1 MHIDKNQEVV
11 YNIIVK
17 KRGGTMSVEASK
29 WSDLTDRVQELSRL
43 AVLYGPI
50 LAEGQK
56 RIADG
61 YKSSKY
67 INNVNTMQAVYEAV
81 GKNIRTFSKYIKA
94 NKPETE
100 DDDAPIKAI
109 MKGIREGFKG
119 EAEFIGPKDGK
130 IYTFTDSIEYGGSK
144 YSVAL
149 NTLASCAVNV
159 DLHGASSDRAKS
171 LLDYSSRLAS
181 IYQALYGDGTLYSRG
196 YKGQIEDYKGK
207 WAHFPSAEQERA
219 LKIMQGIFDQVA
231 ANYKSLKVEFDK
243 VMQDSETEL
252 SAEFQS
258 GIIFTQDG
266 VLGKGAATPNI
277 EQTVEINVTKRK
289 TETANASIP
298 ALEDALGDAETIQKN
313 ISKVRK
319 FANEHSGVIKG
330 GIAVAIIATL
340 IGGGIGGAKEYRD
353 RHPVIK
359 EVEINR
365 PAYTHTVEDFQ
376 QEINNR
382 IEELK
387 KASANWAQEYQ
398 EMFAPYLNGT
408 NDTYNALMDMDS
420 TSTSEDDIKLAESL
434 SDTILT
440 DLTRIETLAENATQA
455 IPEKPIVLEGSK
467 LSSLSAIWNFS
478 NPFVSGT
485 PTKVELDFIQSGE
498 RQGDADVKIY
508 FTNPDGSVSYIKEVG
523 IDNATSF
530 IREDGTVDPTE
541 LNARLSAADT
551 SASNVSTLINHIEEF
566 KGLTTADGVAV
577 EEFYVDEYDLSKLAE
592 GGKGSIDWRIVLDD
606 GRIIENTIQINNAS
620 KQEAGVLLKYVANMV
635 KVTSANIDYEM

>member
-1 MHIDKNQEVV
+1 
-11 YNIIVK
+11 
-17 KRGGTMSVEASK
+17 MSAEASK
-29 WSDLTDRVQELSRL
+29 WTDLTDRVKELSRL
-43 AVLYGPI
+43 AALYGSI

-67 INNVNTMQAVYEAV
+67 IGDVNTMQAVYEAV
-81 GKNIRTFSKYIKA
+81 EKNIQTFEKYVKA

-100 DDDAPIKAI
+100 DDDTPIEAI
-109 MKGIREGFKG
+109 IKGIREGFKG

-130 IYTFTDSIEYGGSK
+130 IYTFTDSIEYGGSNNP
-144 YSVAL
+144 VAL

-159 DLHGASSDRAKS
+159 DLHGASRDRAKS

-219 LKIMQGIFDQVA
+219 LKIMQGIFAQVA
-231 ANYKSLKVEFDK
+231 ANYDSLKKEFDE
-243 VMQDSETEL
+243 VMQDSKKEL
-252 SAEFQS
+252 SEEFKS
-258 GIIFTQDG
+258 GVIFTQDG

-277 EQTVEINVTKRK
+277 EQTVKINVTKRK

-330 GIAVAIIATL
+330 SIAVVILASL
-340 IGGGIGGAKEYRD
+340 IGAGGGAAKEYRD

-359 EVEINR
+359 EIEINR
-365 PAYTHTVEDFQ
+365 PAYTDTVEDIQ

-387 KASANWAQEYQ
+387 TASANWAQEYKDQ
-398 EMFAPYLNGT
+398 LVPYYK
-408 NDTYNALMDMDS
+408 DTAEDERNENYNKLMAI
-420 TSTSEDDIKLAESL
+420 TSEDNIELAKDL
-434 SDTILT
+434 RDTILA

-455 IPEKPIVLEGSK
+455 IPEKPIVLDGTK
-467 LSSLSAIWNFS
+467 LSSVTALGNYYNTFISKTAK
-478 NPFVSGT
+478 
-485 PTKVELDFIQSGE
+485 PTKVELDFVQTGDY
-498 RQGDADVKIY
+498 RGDAVASIY
-508 FTNPDGSVSYIKEVG
+508 FTNPNGSVSYIKEVG
-523 IDNATSF
+523 IDNAISY
-530 IREDGTVDPTE
+530 IGEDRKLDASE
-541 LNARLSAADT
+541 LNAMLSTADT
-551 SASNVSTLINHIEEF
+551 SASNVSTFVNYINKF
-566 KGLTTADGVAV
+566 PNLTTVDGLAV
-577 EEFYVDEYDLSKLAE
+577 EDFYVDEYDLSKLAE
-592 GGKGSIDWRIVLDD
+592 GGKGTVDWRIVLAD
-606 GRIIENTIQINNAS
+606 GRTIENTIQINNAS
-620 KQEAGVLLKYVANMV
+620 KQEAGVLLEYIANMV
-635 KVTSANIDYEM
+635 KVTSASIDNEM

>member
-1 MHIDKNQEVV
+1 
-11 YNIIVK
+11 
-17 KRGGTMSVEASK
+17 MSAEASK

-81 GKNIRTFSKYIKA
+81 GKNIGTFSKYIKA

-109 MKGIREGFKG
+109 IKGIREGFKG

-130 IYTFTDSIEYGGSK
+130 IYKFIDSIEYGGSK

-231 ANYKSLKVEFDK
+231 ANYKSLKAEFDK
-243 VMQDSETEL
+243 VMQDSKKEL

-298 ALEDALGDAETIQKN
+298 ALEDALGDAETIQEN

-319 FANEHSGVIKG
+319 FVNEHSGVIKG
-330 GIAVAIIATL
+330 GIAVVILAAL
-340 IGGGIGGAKEYRD
+340 IGASIGGAKEYRD

-359 EVEINR
+359 EVEINA
-365 PAYTHTVEDFQ
+365 PAYTDTVEDIQ

-387 KASANWAQEYQ
+387 TASANWAQEYQ
-398 EMFAPYLNGT
+398 DQLVPYYK
-408 NDTYNALMDMDS
+408 DTAEDERNENYNKLMAI
-420 TSTSEDDIKLAESL
+420 TSEDDIELAKDL
-434 SDTILT
+434 RDTILT

-523 IDNATSF
+523 IKNAISYTG
-530 IREDGTVDPTE
+530 EDGTVDPTE
-541 LNARLSAADT
+541 LNKMLSAADT
-551 SASNVSTLINHIEEF
+551 SASNVSTFVNYINKF
-566 KGLTTADGVAV
+566 PNLTTADGLAV
-577 EEFYVDEYDLSKLAE
+577 EDFYVDEYDLSKLAE
-592 GGKGSIDWRIVLDD
+592 GGKGTVDWRIVLPD
-606 GRIIENTIQINNAS
+606 GRTIENTIQINNAS
-620 KQEAGVLLKYVANMV
+620 KQGAEVLLEYIANMV
-635 KVTSANIDYEM
+635 KVTFADVDNEM

>member
-1 MHIDKNQEVV
+1 
-11 YNIIVK
+11 
-17 KRGGTMSVEASK
+17 MSAEASK
-29 WSDLTDRVQELSRL
+29 WSDLTDRVQEISSRL
-43 AVLYGPI
+43 AFYEPFLTKG
-50 LAEGQK
+50 LQN
-56 RIADG
+56 IANNG
-61 YKSSKY
+61 YKNSKY
-67 INNVNTMQAVYEAV
+67 IGDVNTMQAVYEAV
-81 GKNIRTFSKYIKA
+81 EKNIKTFRDYIKA

-100 DDDAPIKAI
+100 DDDMPIEAI
-109 MKGIREGFKG
+109 IKGIGEGFKG

-130 IYTFTDSIEYGGSK
+130 IYKFIDSIEYGGSK

-149 NTLASCAVNV
+149 NTLVSCVVNLNQSSPERIE
-159 DLHGASSDRAKS
+159 DLE
-171 LLDYSSRLAS
+171 DYSSRLAS

-231 ANYKSLKVEFDK
+231 ANYKSLKAEFDE

-252 SAEFQS
+252 SEEFKS
-258 GIIFTQDG
+258 GVIFTQDG

-298 ALEDALGDAETIQKN
+298 ALEDALGDAETIQEN

-330 GIAVAIIATL
+330 GIVVVLLAAV
-340 IGGGIGGAKEYRD
+340 IGTGIGLAKEYRD

-359 EVEINR
+359 EVEINT
-365 PAYTHTVEDFQ
+365 PAYTYTVEDFQ
-376 QEINNR
+376 KEINNR

-387 KASANWAQEYQ
+387 KASANWAQEFKQ
-398 EMFAPYLNGT
+398 ELEEVANMSEYK
-408 NDTYNALMDMDS
+408 ALMNLPTDQKDS
-420 TSTSEDDIKLAESL
+420 NYETYVEQAKQYAKAINDELNDIQTRAE
-434 SDTILT
+434 
-440 DLTRIETLAENATQA
+440 A
-455 IPEKPIVLEGSK
+455 IPQDTIVLEGSK
-467 LSSLSAIWNFS
+467 LSSVSAIGNFS

-523 IDNATSF
+523 IDNAISC

-541 LNARLSAADT
+541 LNAMLSAADT

-606 GRIIENTIQINNAS
+606 GRIIENTIQINNS
-620 KQEAGVLLKYVANMV
+620 SNKEAEELLKYVANMV

>member
-1 MHIDKNQEVV
+1 
-11 YNIIVK
+11 
-17 KRGGTMSVEASK
+17 MSVEASK

-81 GKNIRTFSKYIKA
+81 GKNIGTFSKYIKV

-109 MKGIREGFKG
+109 IKGIREGFKG

-207 WAHFPSAEQERA
+207 WTNFPSAEQERA

-231 ANYKSLKVEFDK
+231 ANYKSLKAEFDK
-243 VMQDSETEL
+243 VMQDSKKEL

-298 ALEDALGDAETIQKN
+298 ALEDALGDAETIQEN

-330 GIAVAIIATL
+330 GIVVVLLAAV
-340 IGGGIGGAKEYRD
+340 IGTGIGLAKEYRD

-359 EVEINR
+359 EVEINT
-365 PAYTHTVEDFQ
+365 PAYTYTVEYFQ
-376 QEINNR
+376 KEINNR

-387 KASANWAQEYQ
+387 KASANWAQEFKQ
-398 EMFAPYLNGT
+398 ELEEVANMSEYK
-408 NDTYNALMDMDS
+408 ALMNLPTDQKDS
-420 TSTSEDDIKLAESL
+420 NYETYVEQAKQYAKAINDELNDIQTRAE
-434 SDTILT
+434 
-440 DLTRIETLAENATQA
+440 A
-455 IPEKPIVLEGSK
+455 IPQDTIVLEGSK
-467 LSSLSAIWNFS
+467 LSSVSAIGNFT

-508 FTNPDGSVSYIKEVG
+508 FTNPNGSVSYIKEVG
-523 IDNATSF
+523 IDNAISY
-530 IREDGTVDPTE
+530 IGEDGTVDPTE
-541 LNARLSAADT
+541 LNKMLSTADT

-606 GRIIENTIQINNAS
+606 GRIIENTIQINNS
-620 KQEAGVLLKYVANMV
+620 SNKEAEELLKYVANMV

>member
-1 MHIDKNQEVV
+1 
-11 YNIIVK
+11 
-17 KRGGTMSVEASK
+17 MSAEASK

-67 INNVNTMQAVYEAV
+67 IGDVNTMQAVYEAV
-81 GKNIRTFSKYIKA
+81 GKNIGTFRKYIKA

-109 MKGIREGFKG
+109 IKGIREGFKG

-130 IYTFTDSIEYGGSK
+130 IYKFIDSIEYGGSK

-207 WAHFPSAEQERA
+207 WAHFPSAEQERV
-219 LKIMQGIFDQVA
+219 LKIMQGIFAQVA
-231 ANYKSLKVEFDK
+231 ANYDSLKKEFDE
-243 VMQDSETEL
+243 VMQDSKNEL

-298 ALEDALGDAETIQKN
+298 ALEDALGDAETIQEN

-319 FANEHSGVIKG
+319 FVNEHSGVIKG
-330 GIAVAIIATL
+330 GIAVVILATL
-340 IGGGIGGAKEYRD
+340 IGASGGAAKEYRD

-359 EVEINR
+359 EVEINA
-365 PAYTHTVEDFQ
+365 PAYTDTVEDIQ

-387 KASANWAQEYQ
+387 TASANWAQEYKDQ
-398 EMFAPYLNGT
+398 LVPYYK
-408 NDTYNALMDMDS
+408 DTAEDERNENYNKLMAI
-420 TSTSEDDIKLAESL
+420 TSEDNIELAKDL
-434 SDTILT
+434 RDTILA

-523 IDNATSF
+523 TDNAISC
-530 IREDGTVDPTE
+530 IGEDGTVDPTE
-541 LNARLSAADT
+541 LNKMLSAADT
-551 SASNVSTLINHIEEF
+551 SASNVSTFVNYINKF
-566 KGLTTADGVAV
+566 PNLTTADGLAV
-577 EEFYVDEYDLSKLAE
+577 EDFYVDEYDLSKLAE
-592 GGKGSIDWRIVLDD
+592 GGKGTVDWRIVLPD
-606 GRIIENTIQINNAS
+606 GRTIENTIQINNAS
-620 KQEAGVLLKYVANMV
+620 KQEPGVLLEYIANMV
-635 KVTSANIDYEM
+635 KVTFASVDNEM

>member
-1 MHIDKNQEVV
+1 
-11 YNIIVK
+11 
-17 KRGGTMSVEASK
+17 MSAEASK
-29 WSDLTDRVQELSRL
+29 WTDLTDRVKELSRL
-43 AVLYGPI
+43 AVLYGLI

-61 YKSSKY
+61 YKSPKY
-67 INNVNTMQAVYEAV
+67 IGDVNTMQAVYEAV
-81 GKNIRTFSKYIKA
+81 EKNIQTFEKYVKA

-100 DDDAPIKAI
+100 DDDTPIEAI
-109 MKGIREGFKG
+109 IKGIREGFKG

-130 IYTFTDSIEYGGSK
+130 IYTFTDSIEYGGSNNP
-144 YSVAL
+144 VAL

-171 LLDYSSRLAS
+171 LLDHSSRLAS

-231 ANYKSLKVEFDK
+231 ANYKSLKAEFDK

-252 SAEFQS
+252 SEEFKS
-258 GIIFTQDG
+258 GVIFTQDG

-330 GIAVAIIATL
+330 GIAVVILATL
-340 IGGGIGGAKEYRD
+340 IGTSGGAAKEYRD

-365 PAYTHTVEDFQ
+365 PAYTDTVEDIQ

-387 KASANWAQEYQ
+387 TASANWAQKYKDQ
-398 EMFAPYLNGT
+398 LVPYYK
-408 NDTYNALMDMDS
+408 DTAEDERNENYNKLMAI
-420 TSTSEDDIKLAESL
+420 TSEDDIELAKDL
-434 SDTILT
+434 RDTILA

-498 RQGDADVKIY
+498 RQGDADVKIC
-508 FTNPDGSVSYIKEVG
+508 FTDPNGSVSYIKEVG
-523 IDNATSF
+523 IDNAISC
-530 IREDGTVDPTE
+530 IGEDGTVDPTE
-541 LNARLSAADT
+541 LNKMLSAADT
-551 SASNVSTLINHIEEF
+551 SASNVSTFVNYINKF
-566 KGLTTADGVAV
+566 PDLTTADGLAV
-577 EEFYVDEYDLSKLAE
+577 EDFYVDEYDLSKLAE
-592 GGKGSIDWRIVLDD
+592 GGKGTVDWRIVLPD
-606 GRIIENTIQINNAS
+606 GRTIENTIQINNAS
-620 KQEAGVLLKYVANMV
+620 KQGTEVLLEYIANMV
-635 KVTSANIDYEM
+635 KVTFASVDNEM

>member
-1 MHIDKNQEVV
+1 
-11 YNIIVK
+11 
-17 KRGGTMSVEASK
+17 MSVEASK
-29 WSDLTDRVQELSRL
+29 WSDLTDRVQELSCL
-43 AVLYGPI
+43 AGLYGPI

-67 INNVNTMQAVYEAV
+67 IGDVNTMQAVYEAV
-81 GKNIRTFSKYIKA
+81 GKNIGTFRKYIKA

-100 DDDAPIKAI
+100 DDDTPIEAI
-109 MKGIREGFKG
+109 IKGIREGFKG

-219 LKIMQGIFDQVA
+219 LKIMQGIFAQVA
-231 ANYKSLKVEFDK
+231 ANYDSLKKEFDE
-243 VMQDSETEL
+243 VMQDSKKEL

-258 GIIFTQDG
+258 GVIFTQDG

-277 EQTVEINVTKRK
+277 EQTVKINVTKRK

-330 GIAVAIIATL
+330 GIVVALLAAV
-340 IGGGIGGAKEYRD
+340 IGTGIGLAKEYRD

-365 PAYTHTVEDFQ
+365 PAYTYTVEGFQ

-408 NDTYNALMDMDS
+408 NENYNALMAI
-420 TSTSEDDIKLAESL
+420 TSEDGIELAKDL
-434 SDTILT
+434 RDTILA

-455 IPEKPIVLEGSK
+455 IPEKPIVLDGTK
-467 LSSLSAIWNFS
+467 LSSVTALGNYYNTFISKTA
-478 NPFVSGT
+478 T
-485 PTKVELDFIQSGE
+485 PTKVELDFVQTGK

-508 FTNPDGSVSYIKEVG
+508 FTNPNGSVSYIKEVG
-523 IDNATSF
+523 IDNAISY
-530 IREDGTVDPTE
+530 IGEDGTVAPTE
-541 LNARLSAADT
+541 LNEMLSTADT
-551 SASNVSTLINHIEEF
+551 SASNVSTFVNYINKF
-566 KGLTTADGVAV
+566 PNLTTVDGLAV
-577 EEFYVDEYDLSKLAE
+577 EDFYVDEYDLSKLAE
-592 GGKGSIDWRIVLDD
+592 GGKGTVDWRIVLAD
-606 GRIIENTIQINNAS
+606 GRTIENTIQINNAS
-620 KQEAGVLLKYVANMV
+620 KQEPGVLLKYIANMV
-635 KVTSANIDYEM
+635 KVTSASIDNEM